1 MTISSKYMAMADAE
15 VLASVQ
21 SPFVGMT
28 DPRIASLRC
37 FKFYSRESGSFLT
50 SPEGIER
57 WFGPKAA
64 KVYAIA
70 HRDAGTHTT
79 MKAIAAEAMCCVST
93 VSRALTRLQ
102 AFGFLAVDVKRGRN
116 GGITVRLRRVGDA
129 LKHYAAAAWGRI
141 RSWIKVASRSPE
153 TGNDLVTTL
162 VRKDA
167 TFTEVDQHERC
178 RAFRA
183 EWGPTFERLGEGV
196 LDCASL
202 DHTPLRPSEAS
213 READRVQARSLDFAR
228 DVIREI
234 RRLDEQEPDWDL
246 WYDKVR
252 ASHGLDPL

>member
-70 HRDAGTHTT
+70 HRDAGTRTT

-129 LKHYAAAAWGRI
+129 LKHYTAAAWGRI
-141 RSWIKVASRSPE
+141 RSWIKVASRSA
-153 TGNDLVTTL
+153 GSGSDLVTTL

-167 TFTEVDQHERC
+167 TFTEDQLVEH
-178 RAFRA
+178 
-183 EWGPTFERLGEGV
+183 LGERVRAGTISIEEARR
-196 LDCASL
+196 LTGRDR
-202 DHTPLRPSEAS
+202 TRPT
-213 READRVQARSLDFAR
+213 EADREYDRAVAWALEVLEER
-228 DVIREI
+228 
-234 RRLDEQEPDWDL
+234 RRLAL
-246 WYDKVR
+246 R
-252 ASHGLDPL
+252 DPVGEYEAINAFYITGER